1 MGNLFSFLN
10 YNKPGPG
17 VNKEEPEKSKIIV
30 FFQIYL
36 RRFWDLIKVNLLFI
50 FFNIPALLLVYFL
63 FGLSYNTLQ
72 GFLKEGGT
80 LFSFIAFAAFSAL
93 FLCVPVIT
101 TGPAQAGF
109 TYVLRNYSRQEHAF
123 IMSDFKEHTGKNFK
137 QGFLISVIDFLIL
150 IFLLADIYISIKS
163 GMNSII
169 VGLFVCFISL
179 VLVLFLMMHF
189 YIYPMLVTFNLS
201 LKHIYKNALIFS
213 IVKFF
218 PNLGILFVC
227 FVLSTI
233 LFLVLPVLAFV
244 LFPLITVS
252 TIGFITNFYAFPTL
266 EKYMINR
273 ENPIDESNKEV

>member
-1 MGNLFSFLN
+1 M
-10 YNKPGPG
+10 
-17 VNKEEPEKSKIIV
+17 
-30 FFQIYL
+30 
-36 RRFWDLIKVNLLFI
+36 LFI
-50 FFNIPALLLVYFL
+50 FFNIPALLLVYSL

-72 GFLKEGGT
+72 RFLIEGGT
-80 LFSFIAFAAFSAL
+80 LFSFIAFVGFSAM

-109 TYVLRNYSRQEHAF
+109 TYVLRNFSRQEHAF
-123 IMSDFKEHTGKNFK
+123 ILSDFKEHTGKNFK
-137 QGFLISVIDFLIL
+137 QAFLISIIDFVIL
-150 IFLLADIYISIKS
+150 IFLIVDIYVSIKS

-169 VGLFVCFISL
+169 VALLVCFISL
-179 VLVLFLMMHF
+179 VLLLFLMMHL

-218 PNLGILFVC
+218 PNLVILFVC
-227 FVLSTI
+227 FMLSTI

-252 TIGFITNFYAFPTL
+252 TIGLITNFYAFPTL

-273 ENPIDESNKEV
+273 ENSIDESNKEV